1 MPEFPEVPGNDV
13 VVSKGRCPVCPTEEG
28 NVTYEDGHAFCFAC
42 SHHTPRVA
50 GSRPADPG
58 GGLPPHTGGGLL
70 GPGDYKTDP
79 KRKLTAGTLRK
90 YGYFTGGFKGKSVE
104 VAPYYSQ
111 TGEPC
116 AQKVRF
122 PDKSF
127 IALYSEGSP
136 KLLACR
142 LFGHQVYG
150 DRFDRQVIITEGEI
164 DAMTVAQ
171 ALDFKSAVVSINGGA
186 SNAAASIKANY
197 LWLDRFDSI
206 VLWFDDDEPGHAATG
221 ECAKLFAVGKVKTVK
236 LAGCKDASDCFQR
249 NTPGDI
255 PQAIFMA
262 NAWRPAGIMN
272 AQDHAEDVCAPTED
286 ATNGWSFD
294 WPWVKMQEML
304 GPILPGQVTY
314 HVAGTGIGKSTAIA
328 EIETSLLKQGCKL
341 AHMGFE
347 DTRRE
352 VKLRLMGIQFE
363 ERLDIRPRSDDEM
376 AAMHKECF
384 GHGRLELFDPSTAE
398 WTVDAILGYIR
409 YCARALDCQVVV
421 VDPLTFIAAGLAA
434 GDDER
439 RTLDKVS
446 RDIAAMA
453 KELGIH
459 IQVVHH
465 LTDPRDGAGHTE
477 GAVTHINQ
485 VRGSGGIANFAT
497 FVIGHERNQQAEGPL
512 ALLAQLRSLKNRP
525 RSKTGPILTLGYSP
539 LTGRLLPTNA
549 KFPGPKGSG
558 RDQPFPAVPS
568 ASDDAY

>member
-1 MPEFPEVPGNDV
+1 MEFPEVPGNDV
-13 VVSKGRCPVCPTEEG
+13 VVSKGKCPMCPTDGG
-28 NVTYEDGHAFCFAC
+28 NVTYEDGHAYCFAC
-42 SHHTPRVA
+42 SHRTPRPSSGRPSPVA
-50 GSRPADPG
+50 GSRAAPSS
-58 GGLPPHTGGGLL
+58 TGLL
-70 GPGDYKTDP
+70 SPGDFSVDP
-79 KRKLTAGTLRK
+79 KRKLKAATLRK
-90 YGYFTGGFKGKSVE
+90 YGYFSTGFKGQTVE

-111 TGEPC
+111 SGEPC

-122 PDKSF
+122 KDKSF
-127 IALYSEGSP
+127 IALYAEGSP
-136 KLLACR
+136 KLLSCR

-164 DAMTVAQ
+164 DAMTVAE
-171 ALDFKSAVVSINGGA
+171 ALDFKSAVVSINGGV

-197 LWLDRFDSI
+197 LWLDRFESI
-206 VLWFDDDEPGHAATG
+206 VLWFDDDEPGRAAVE
-221 ECAKLFAVGKVKTVK
+221 ECAKLFAVGKVRTVK
-236 LAGCKDASDCFQR
+236 VAGCKDASDIYQR
-249 NTPGDI
+249 GTPGDI

-262 NAWRPAGIMN
+262 NAWRPAGIVN
-272 AQDHAEDVCAPTED
+272 AADNSDDVCASLPD
-286 ATNGWSFD
+286 AASGWAFE
-294 WPWVKMQEML
+294 WPWAPMNDML

-347 DTRRE
+347 DTRKD
-352 VKLRLMGIQFE
+352 VKLRLMGIHFE
-363 ERLDIRPRSDDEM
+363 ERFDINPRDDAEM
-376 AAMHKECF
+376 RAMHAECF
-384 GHGRLELFDPSTAE
+384 GHGRLELFDPATAE
-398 WTVDAILGYIR
+398 WTVDAILGYVR
-409 YCARALDCQVVV
+409 YTARALDCQVVV

-446 RDIAAMA
+446 RDLAAMA

-497 FVIGHERNQQAEGPL
+497 YVIGHERNQQAEGHQ
-512 ALLAQLRSLKNRP
+512 ALVAQLRSLKNRP
-525 RSKTGPILTLGYSP
+525 RGKTGVIVVLAYDPR
-539 LTGRLLPTNA
+539 TGRLQPTTA
-549 KFPGPKGSG
+549 KFPGPKGTRGQSS
-558 RDQPFPAVPS
+558 FPPVPTS
-568 ASDDAY
+568 DAY